1 MEGKKKQR
9 KLRFSPAMAV
19 SIVALFAAL
28 TGAAAALPGTDTVNS
43 RDIIDQAVKAKDL
56 NTASVQADELG
67 DGIHSHTESVVVD
80 GGINENG
87 GYGVEEAT
95 ASCDPG
101 EELISG
107 SGAWSNNAN
116 EELFLQEV
124 ILDHNNE
131 EVTVRGGNDTNADRT
146 LFAAAHCLQA

>member
-9 KLRFSPAMAV
+9 KQRFSPAMAV

-28 TGAAAALPGTDTVNS
+28 TGAATALPGTDSVNS

-56 NTASVQADELG
+56 NTASVQSDELG
-67 DGIHSHTESVVVD
+67 DGITAHTASVVVD
-80 GGINENG
+80 GGVNQNGAYTVEN
-87 GYGVEEAT
+87 AT
-95 ASCDPG
+95 ASCAPG

-107 SGAWSNNAN
+107 SGSWNNNPN

-124 ILDHNNE
+124 ILDHTNE
-131 EVTVRGGNDTNADRT
+131 EVTVAGGNDTANDRT
-146 LFAAAHCLQA
+146 LFATAHCLQA

>member
-28 TGAAAALPGTDTVNS
+28 TGAAAALPGTDSVNS

-56 NTASVQADELG
+56 NTASVQADEIG
-67 DGIHSHTESVVVD
+67 DGITAHTAQVVVD
-80 GGINENG
+80 GGVNQNG
-87 GYGVEEAT
+87 AYSVEDVT
-95 ASCDPG
+95 ANCAPG

-107 SGAWSNNAN
+107 SGAWSNNPN
-116 EELFLQEV
+116 EELFLQEI
-124 ILDHNNE
+124 ILDHTNE
-131 EVTVRGGNDTNADRT
+131 EVTVAGGNDTDNDRT
-146 LFAAAHCLQA
+146 LFATAHCLQA

>member
-1 MEGKKKQR
+1 MEGKIKQR
-9 KLRFSPAMAV
+9 KFRLSPSMVV
-19 SIVALFAAL
+19 SVVALFTAL
-28 TGAAAALPGTDTVNS
+28 TGAAAALPGTDSVNS

-56 NTASVQADELG
+56 NTESVQADELG
-67 DGIHSHTESVVVD
+67 DGITAHNESVVVD
-80 GGINENG
+80 GGVNENG
-87 GYGVEEAT
+87 AYSVGEVI
-95 ASCDPG
+95 ASCGPG

-107 SGAWSNNAN
+107 SGAWGNAAN
-116 EELFLQEV
+116 EELFLQEI